1 MMMMIVEVISADDD
15 ADDND
20 KCNKGVIKQRHW
32 IEQES

>member
-1 MMMMIVEVISADDD
+1 MIVVEVISTDDD
-15 ADDND
+15 DDDDND

>member
-1 MMMMIVEVISADDD
+1 MMMMMFVVEVISTDD
-15 ADDND
+15 DDND